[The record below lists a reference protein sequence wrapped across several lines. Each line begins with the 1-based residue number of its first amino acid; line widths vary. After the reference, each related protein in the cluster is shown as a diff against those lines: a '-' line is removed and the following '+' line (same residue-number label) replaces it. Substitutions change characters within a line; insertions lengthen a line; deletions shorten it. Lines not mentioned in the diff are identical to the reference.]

1 MKIEMISLDKLIP
14 YENNPRKNAKAV
26 KAVAESIKQFGFK
39 VPIIV
44 DKDLVIVAGHT
55 RALAARKLGLTE
67 VPCIIADD
75 LNKDQVKAFR
85 LVDNKVAE
93 IAEWDIE
100 ALIQELNEIE
110 MDLSLFGFE
119 KQKGINDVVEDEF
132 EIELPKKPNAKRGDI
147 YKLGNHR
154 LICGDATDIN
164 VIEKLMDMDMADC
177 LITDPPYNI
186 DYDGGVNAKEKRRI
200 LNDNMA
206 SDEFGD
212 FLTKAFK
219 AAAYALK
226 PGGAFYV
233 YHADKETINFR
244 TALEINGLEVKQT
257 LIWNKNVFTL
267 GRQDYQWKHEPCQ
280 KPGTK
285 VVMEGGFEKNIEDIV
300 AGDRLV
306 GLHKPNM
313 QLVGWN
319 KTQTGKL
326 VKGVA
331 SRDYDGNI
339 YNIIVGDK
347 KTNATDNHKFTVRYN
362 AKEASK
368 YYVYL
373 MKKGTWWRVGISQ
386 LRNSRG
392 SGMRDRLRAE
402 NGDVMWIVS
411 KGFDSK
417 IEAQIEEAIISCS
430 YGIPQTV
437 WNTDKIGRKVSKN
450 DDQISRIYE
459 GIGIEKINEGAK
471 RLLGDRINYPQ
482 IKRHEGKESTRA
494 GFTVT
499 ACNLMPK
506 VYEVLMPEKDI
517 NQTTVARYKQIDEIT
532 VERYK
537 GKVYSLSVE
546 GEHYISDGIVTHNC
560 LYGWKRGG
568 SHYFIDDRTWAT
580 VIEEP
585 FDVDK
590 LKASE
595 AKELLKQILA
605 ETQTSV
611 IDVDKP
617 QRSEE
622 HPTMKPIKL
631 IARNMLNSTRKG
643 EAVLDPFGG
652 SGTTLIVAEQ
662 LERRCYM
669 VELDE
674 KYVDVIIKR
683 WEDFT
688 GLTAEKLN

>member
-44 DKDLVIVAGHT
+44 DKELVIIAGHT

-75 LNKDQVKAFR
+75 LSEDQVKAFR

-110 MDLSLFGFE
+110 MDLSIFGFE

-132 EIELPKKPNAKRGDI
+132 EIELPKKPKAKRGDI

-206 SDEFGD
+206 SDEFLE
-212 FLTKAFK
+212 FLTKAFE
-219 AAAYALK
+219 AAAYVLK

-244 TALEINGLEVKQT
+244 TALERNGLEVKQT

-267 GRQDYQWKHEPCQ
+267 GRQDYQWKHEP
-280 KPGTK
+280 
-285 VVMEGGFEKNIEDIV
+285 I
-300 AGDRLV
+300 
-306 GLHKPNM
+306 
-313 QLVGWN
+313 
-319 KTQTGKL
+319 
-326 VKGVA
+326 
-331 SRDYDGNI
+331 
-339 YNIIVGDK
+339 
-347 KTNATDNHKFTVRYN
+347 
-362 AKEASK
+362 
-368 YYVYL
+368 
-373 MKKGTWWRVGISQ
+373 
-386 LRNSRG
+386 
-392 SGMRDRLRAE
+392 
-402 NGDVMWIVS
+402 
-411 KGFDSK
+411 
-417 IEAQIEEAIISCS
+417 
-430 YGIPQTV
+430 
-437 WNTDKIGRKVSKN
+437 
-450 DDQISRIYE
+450 
-459 GIGIEKINEGAK
+459 
-471 RLLGDRINYPQ
+471 
-482 IKRHEGKESTRA
+482 
-494 GFTVT
+494 
-499 ACNLMPK
+499 
-506 VYEVLMPEKDI
+506 
-517 NQTTVARYKQIDEIT
+517 
-532 VERYK
+532 
-537 GKVYSLSVE
+537 
-546 GEHYISDGIVTHNC
+546 
-560 LYGWKRGG
+560 LYGWKKGG

-617 QRSEE
+617 QKSEE